1 MSKEEAPP
9 IIRWLYRYV
18 FRGLGWVFLAA
29 VLLPLIS
36 LLQNSCPG
44 SAHR

>member
-1 MSKEEAPP
+1 MRKEETPP
-9 IIRWLYRYV
+9 MIRWLNRYV
-18 FRGLGWVFLAA
+18 FRGLGWVFLVA

-36 LLQNSCPG
+36 LLQHSCQG